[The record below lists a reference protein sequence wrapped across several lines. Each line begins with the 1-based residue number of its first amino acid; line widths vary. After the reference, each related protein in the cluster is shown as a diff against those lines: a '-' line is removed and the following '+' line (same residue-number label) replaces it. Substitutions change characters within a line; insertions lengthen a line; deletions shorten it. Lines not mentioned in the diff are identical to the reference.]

1 MYSKDGVKVH
11 KQCYTVCESIAM
23 GYTCKG
29 IAHHRAC
36 TVLQFAWCGMC
47 VLRVTWVSFPSQN
60 YLRVQPDNINNVNLV
75 AEVAYFLQ
83 HFYSD
88 INKDNI
94 ELVNRIIQ
102 TLVEMCVVSGTA
114 ATRQGVCACIHIC
127 VCVRACVQYC
137 NAASFLLIG
146 QLLQPGCHL
155 WPSDCGHHQQHP
167 PGQHLPWMQDC
178 RRNSLHVTFVLP

>member
-1 MYSKDGVKVH
+1 M
-11 KQCYTVCESIAM
+11 
-23 GYTCKG
+23 
-29 IAHHRAC
+29 
-36 TVLQFAWCGMC
+36 
-47 VLRVTWVSFPSQN
+47 SFPSQN

-127 VCVRACVQYC
+127 VCVRACVRACVQYC

-155 WPSDCGHHQQHP
+155 
-167 PGQHLPWMQDC
+167 
-178 RRNSLHVTFVLP
+178 

>member
-1 MYSKDGVKVH
+1 M
-11 KQCYTVCESIAM
+11 
-23 GYTCKG
+23 
-29 IAHHRAC
+29 
-36 TVLQFAWCGMC
+36 
-47 VLRVTWVSFPSQN
+47 SFPSQN

-155 WPSDCGHHQQHP
+155 
-167 PGQHLPWMQDC
+167 
-178 RRNSLHVTFVLP
+178 